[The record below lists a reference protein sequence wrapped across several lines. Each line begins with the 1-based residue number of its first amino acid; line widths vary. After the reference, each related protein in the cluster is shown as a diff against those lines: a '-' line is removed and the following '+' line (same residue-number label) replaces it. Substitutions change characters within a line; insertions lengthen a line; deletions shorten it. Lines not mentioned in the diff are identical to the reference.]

1 MGATDPNP
9 KQTKPNQTKTPL
21 TMSLQ
26 VVDGSRH
33 GLVLCLG
40 EQGGKENEQRKE
52 GREEGSVSEEKRLQT
67 NACAL
72 CK

>member
-1 MGATDPNP
+1 
-9 KQTKPNQTKTPL
+9 
-21 TMSLQ
+21 MSLQ